1 MATGVG
7 LHIAEYACTAAVVDD
22 DGDPHFIL
30 REPVLYMSEDGDA
43 ALGGAVAPPGHSHP
57 ITGFVA
63 AVGDPAGVV
72 VDDGEAYRG
81 EDLLATA
88 LFCLINL
95 TAEHLNGPAEFYAAH
110 PAGWDAG
117 QVMALRGA
125 LDYLGL
131 KSVALVGE
139 DELPAGPAHL
149 TPADTGRYFAES
161 AGRAALAVVLETPAG
176 ATPPDPST
184 AQNSALDTVVMPKLR
199 DGDTPAKAYSA
210 LVPALDPEAT
220 YGGPSL
226 AAIAAGSDPATGSRP
241 ATGSGP
247 AAGPRPATGTAA
259 AVSASTSAK
268 PATAVAATD
277 RNRGHRRT
285 AALVAAAAFGGLLI
299 GALGVTAILRPGAA
313 EPGEPATTSVADTPP
328 APPPVQPPVQ
338 PQPVAPAPEI
348 PSYTS
353 EPTYEPEPTYTE
365 EPLPAPPPVTVTET
379 TPAPTTAP
387 STTIP
392 EPSGPT
398 LTEPTT
404 ETETTTTRTRPRIFP
419 FPVPFRTEDPEMDL
433 PDTGSKEGRQEE
445 AR

>member
-43 ALGGAVAPPGHSHP
+43 ALGGVVAPPGHSHT

-117 QVMALRGA
+117 QVLALRGA

-184 AQNSALDTVVMPKLR
+184 AQNSALDTIVMPKLG
-199 DGDTPAKAYSA
+199 DGHTPAKAYSA

-226 AAIAAGSDPATGSRP
+226 AAIAAGLAPATGSRP
-241 ATGSGP
+241 ATGSVP

-259 AVSASTSAK
+259 AVSTAAPAK
-268 PATAVAATD
+268 PAAEAAATVG
-277 RNRGHRRT
+277 NRGPRRT

-313 EPGEPATTSVADTPP
+313 EPGEPTTSVTE
-328 APPPVQPPVQ
+328 APPPPPPIQ

-348 PSYTS
+348 PSYTP

-379 TPAPTTAP
+379 TPEPTAVP
-387 STTIP
+387 SSTTP

>member
-30 REPVLYMSEDGDA
+30 RDPVLHMSEDGDA
-43 ALGGAVAPPGHSHP
+43 VLGGAVAPPGHTHT

-110 PAGWDAG
+110 PAGWTPG
-117 QVMALRGA
+117 QVLALRGA

-149 TPADTGRYFAES
+149 TPADTSRYFAES

-226 AAIAAGSDPATGSRP
+226 AAIAAGLAPATGPRP

-247 AAGPRPATGTAA
+247 AAGLRPATGTAA
-259 AVSASTSAK
+259 AVSTAAEGK
-268 PATAVAATD
+268 PPAAD
-277 RNRGHRRT
+277 RGARDHGSRRT

-313 EPGEPATTSVADTPP
+313 EPGEPATTSVTETPP
-328 APPPVQPPVQ
+328 PPPVQ

-348 PSYTS
+348 PTYTP
-353 EPTYEPEPTYTE
+353 EPTYEPEPTFTE
-365 EPLPAPPPVTVTET
+365 EPLPPPPPVTVTET
-379 TPAPTTAP
+379 IPAPTTAP
-387 STTIP
+387 SATTT

-398 LTEPTT
+398 LIEPTT

>member
-30 REPVLYMSEDGDA
+30 REPVLHMSEEGDA
-43 ALGGAVAPPGHSHP
+43 VLGGAVAPPGHTHT

-95 TAEHLNGPAEFYAAH
+95 TADHLNGPAEFYATH
-110 PAGWDAG
+110 PAGWPPA
-117 QVMALRGA
+117 QVLALRGA

-139 DELPAGPAHL
+139 DELPARPAGL
-149 TPADTGRYFAES
+149 TPAETARYFAES
-161 AGRAALAVVLETPAG
+161 AGRAALAIVLETPAG
-176 ATPPDPST
+176 ATPPDPTT
-184 AQNSALDTVVMPKLR
+184 AQNSALDTIVMPKLR
-199 DGDTPAKAYSA
+199 DGDSAANKAYSA
-210 LVPALDPEAT
+210 MVPAMDPEAT

-226 AAIAAGSDPATGSRP
+226 AAIAAGLSPAAEPATG
-241 ATGSGP
+241 A
-247 AAGPRPATGTAA
+247 RPATGTAA
-259 AVSASTSAK
+259 ALSATAAAK
-268 PATAVAATD
+268 PAVRKAAAPRRD
-277 RNRGHRRT
+277 KSHGGARRT
-285 AALVAAAAFGGLLI
+285 AALVAAAAIGGLLI

-313 EPGEPATTSVADTPP
+313 EPGDPVTTSTSEAPP
-328 APPPVQPPVQ
+328 APPPAE
-338 PQPVAPAPEI
+338 PQPVAPLPD
-348 PSYTS
+348 PSAYTP
-353 EPTYEPEPTYTE
+353 EPTYDPEPTYTE
-365 EPLPAPPPVTVTET
+365 EPTVAPPPPVTPTE
-379 TPAPTTAP
+379 
-387 STTIP
+387 TIP
-392 EPSGPT
+392 EYTTVPPTTTGEPTGPT

-404 ETETTTTRTRPRIFP
+404 ETETTTTRTRPRFFP
-419 FPVPFRTEDPEMDL
+419 FPVPFQTEDPEVDL
-433 PDTGSKEGRQEE
+433 PDTGSKEGGQEE